1 MNGPWRINGKA
12 AVNLALLLSRR
23 MDTEGERAAYQ
34 LAAEADDPDDQ
45 AQARRMLALLSGS
58 V

>member
-1 MNGPWRINGKA
+1 MFSGKA

-34 LAAEADDPDDQ
+34 LAAEVGDPNDQ
-45 AQARRMLALLSGS
+45 AQARKMLVLLGGL